1 MQSSGRRRPLR
12 DPLLIA
18 ILLLFILV
26 FALAR
31 LGLLRHGY

>member
-1 MQSSGRRRPLR
+1 VR

-31 LGLLRHGY
+31 LGLLRGH